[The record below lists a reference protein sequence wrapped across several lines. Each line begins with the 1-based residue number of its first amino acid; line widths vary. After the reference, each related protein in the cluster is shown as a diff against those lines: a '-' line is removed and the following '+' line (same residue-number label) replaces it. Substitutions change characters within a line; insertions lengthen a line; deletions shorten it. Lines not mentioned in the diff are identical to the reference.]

1 MPHQTLS
8 REEVA
13 KNTTDESL
21 WFIIDSKVYD
31 VTDFLDAH
39 PGGEAVLKQVAG
51 TDATEAFY
59 NLHRQ
64 EVLQKYESLCIGTID
79 GEKSK
84 VIQQKPGDLSVVPYG
99 EPTWLTSQFKSPY
112 YKESHRKL
120 QKAMRVFTDTELY
133 PVAQE
138 CEKTGKHI
146 PQELIDSMS
155 KKGILHM
162 RMGPGKHLHGV
173 DLMNGV
179 VSILAATPLTRC

>member
-79 GEKSK
+79 GEKPK

-99 EPTWLTSQFKSPY
+99 EPTWLTPQFKSPY
-112 YKESHRKL
+112 YKQSHRKL

-179 VSILAATPLTRC
+179 VSRLAATPPTRC